1 MKSFSEYLEN
11 IDESSKNNY
20 SLSDIDILLAQIR
33 NDWLNGL
40 IKAVSTNN
48 GYIMLSYKSGKA
60 NIAIDAKEL
69 FFSYVE
75 KSGKTIEYSA
85 AERSN
90 KSINARIKDFYYEVH
105 EKNNIVYK
113 EKVAKLNR

>member
-1 MKSFSEYLEN
+1 
-11 IDESSKNNY
+11 
-20 SLSDIDILLAQIR
+20 
-33 NDWLNGL
+33 
-40 IKAVSTNN
+40 
-48 GYIMLSYKSGKA
+48 MLSYKSGKA

-90 KSINARIKDFYYEVH
+90 KSINAQIKDFYYKVH
-105 EKNNIVYK
+105 DKNNRVYK
-113 EKVAKLNR
+113 EKVAKFYTFLKVCHNSSVGRAGA

>member
-20 SLSDIDILLAQIR
+20 SFSDITILLAQIR

-48 GYIMLSYKSGKA
+48 DYIMLSYKSGKA

-90 KSINARIKDFYYEVH
+90 KSINAQIKDFYYEVH
-105 EKNNIVYK
+105 EKNNRVYK
-113 EKVAKLNR
+113 EKVAKLNS